1 MSAMNEPA
9 LRGGQVDVEPGLR
22 VRYVEIGEG
31 EPVIFIHGSAPGA
44 SAWSNFKGNMTAFA
58 AAGFRAI
65 GLDLVGYGA
74 SDKPRDRRYTLD
86 FHVSAVRALVAGLG
100 LERVAVVG
108 NSLGGAVALRYAL
121 EAPEVVRRL
130 VLLAP
135 GGLAGR
141 LRYLRMS
148 GIRSMMWALLG
159 PGGPTAAKLRRTFA
173 LQVFDPKL
181 ITEALIEE
189 RLAVARTQPREV
201 LKTLRVDDLRPRLS
215 EIRCETLVFWG
226 VVDNFCP
233 VETAIPLARGLAKA
247 RVILLARCG
256 HWAQV
261 EHEALFNEEA
271 IRFLSA
277 APAAAP

>member
-1 MSAMNEPA
+1 MNQPA
-9 LRGGQVDVEPGLR
+9 LRGGHVDVEPGLR
-22 VRYVEIGEG
+22 VRYVEIGQG

-58 AAGFRAI
+58 DAGFRAI
-65 GLDLVGYGA
+65 GLDLVGYGE

-100 LERVAVVG
+100 LGRVDIVG
-108 NSLGGAVALRYAL
+108 NSLGGAVAMRYAMD
-121 EAPEVVRRL
+121 APEVVRKL

-135 GGLAGR
+135 GGLGNR

-159 PGGPTAAKLRRTFA
+159 PGGPTAEKLRRTFA
-173 LQVFDPKL
+173 LQVFDPRL
-181 ITEALIEE
+181 ITEELIAE
-189 RLAVARTQPREV
+189 RLAVAKTQPREV
-201 LKTLRVDDLRPRLS
+201 LKTLRVDDLRPRLADV
-215 EIRCETLVFWG
+215 RCETLVFWG

-233 VETAIPLARGLAKA
+233 VETAPLLARGVAKS
-247 RVILLARCG
+247 RVILLSRCG

-261 EHEALFNEEA
+261 EHASFFNREA

-277 APAAAP
+277 APETGAA